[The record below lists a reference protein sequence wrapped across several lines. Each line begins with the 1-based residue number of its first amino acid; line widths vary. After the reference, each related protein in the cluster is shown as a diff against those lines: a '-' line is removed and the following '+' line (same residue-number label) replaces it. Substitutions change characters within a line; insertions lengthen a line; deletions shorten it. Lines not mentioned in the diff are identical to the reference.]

1 MVVQVISIRLP
12 AAGLLAPSWL
22 VAAAFAAPSL
32 LAGCLNRIEAEAGK
46 QRLTNRFIGLDA
58 WQIVK
63 ILAPMSFFKLG
74 TQ

>member
-1 MVVQVISIRLP
+1 MDWLP
-12 AAGLLAPSWL
+12 AARLMAPSRL
-22 VAAAFAAPSL
+22 AEAAFAAPSL
-32 LAGCLNRIEAEAGK
+32 LPGCLNRIEAEAGK
-46 QRLTNRFIGLDA
+46 QCLTNWFIGLDA